1 MNGRDLTLGAL
12 AGLAV
17 AGLVVQRRRAS
28 RNIDTAPLRYTDAE
42 IDIVRKEA
50 RTESAWFQKYVR
62 APLDD
67 FFRTSSHMIFP
78 SHEKQLAHH
87 FGARL
92 LGHGMFRAVIASSDP
107 RFVIKFAM
115 RPSDNL
121 DEADFWANAGP
132 KTRALLVPVVA
143 VDPEGYWLVMERA
156 EPLPW
161 VIVQRE
167 DDWEPEDHPAIRA
180 LQQRAADV
188 GLFDIHANNI
198 SSDLRI
204 FDYAEGVSSRG
215 TPNTRKSR

>member
-1 MNGRDLTLGAL
+1 
-12 AGLAV
+12 
-17 AGLVVQRRRAS
+17 
-28 RNIDTAPLRYTDAE
+28 
-42 IDIVRKEA
+42 
-50 RTESAWFQKYVR
+50 
-62 APLDD
+62 
-67 FFRTSSHMIFP
+67 
-78 SHEKQLAHH
+78 
-87 FGARL
+87 
-92 LGHGMFRAVIASSDP
+92 MFRAVIASSDP

>member
-1 MNGRDLTLGAL
+1 MNGRNLTLGAL

-17 AGLVVQRRRAS
+17 AGMVAQRRRGS
-28 RNIDTAPLRYTDAE
+28 RGMETAPLRYTDAE

-50 RTESAWFQKYVR
+50 RTESAWFHKYVR
-62 APLDD
+62 ATPG
-67 FFRTSSHMIFP
+67 SMIFP

-92 LGHGMFRAVIASSDP
+92 LGNGIFRAVIASSDP

-121 DEADFWANAGP
+121 DEAAFWDDAGP
-132 KTRALLVPVVA
+132 KTRTLLVPVVA
-143 VDPEGYWLVMERA
+143 VDPEGCWLVMERV

-167 DDWEPEDHPAIRA
+167 DDWAPEDHPAIRA
-180 LQQRAADV
+180 VQRRAADV
-188 GLFDIHANNI
+188 GLYDTHAANI

-204 FDYAEGVSSRG
+204 FDYAEEASSRG

>member
-17 AGLVVQRRRAS
+17 AGMVAQRRRAS

-92 LGHGMFRAVIASSDP
+92 FFSRYRRLQGSNGRRHVFGQQY
-107 RFVIKFAM
+107 
-115 RPSDNL
+115 
-121 DEADFWANAGP
+121 
-132 KTRALLVPVVA
+132 ALL
-143 VDPEGYWLVMERA
+143 EL
-156 EPLPW
+156 
-161 VIVQRE
+161 
-167 DDWEPEDHPAIRA
+167 
-180 LQQRAADV
+180 
-188 GLFDIHANNI
+188 
-198 SSDLRI
+198 
-204 FDYAEGVSSRG
+204 
-215 TPNTRKSR
+215 